1 MFHLVTPEGGGL
13 RPQAARRKSRTRA
26 RVGPGSAI
34 APPKNSTQEIDR
46 VNSHHR
52 NKDRESPW
60 TTLSAVVIGTLMGIA
75 YSVSLL
81 WDLTALQ

>member
-1 MFHLVTPEGGGL
+1 M
-13 RPQAARRKSRTRA
+13 
-26 RVGPGSAI
+26 
-34 APPKNSTQEIDR
+34 
-46 VNSHHR
+46 NSHDR